1 MLSSFLPDRD
11 LWNKILTI
19 ILPLSLQMLL
29 FHLDS
34 TIDAIM
40 LGKVGQEAL
49 ASVSLAGQVQFIYN
63 MLMGTCGSAF
73 SIFVSQ
79 YWGKRDRRTVEKL
92 LGMSFQI
99 HLLLS
104 AAFFLITVICPRE
117 VMRIF
122 TDKQVFMDQGGT
134 YLRWIAVSYFFLA
147 ISQGLGITCRCSGHA
162 RQLLWISCATVPL
175 DILFNWLFIFGIG
188 IFPRMEVAGAAL
200 ATVIVRL
207 LSLLLIWYEFR
218 RENLFRIKLFY
229 CIHFAKSLCL
239 HVLKYTLP
247 ILGNFACYGIGMV
260 IAAIIMGHQEPD
272 AVAANALSRV
282 IINASGIFFGGLSGG
297 VSIIIGNTLGSGDL
311 ARAKDIGRRMFTF
324 AILAGAASAVLMLCA
339 IPFVEHFAKLT
350 PRAAWLTRWMLVLA
364 VPSLIG
370 KACNGFSFTTFNTG
384 GDSKFSFKIDLF
396 VVVCF
401 VVPVGLLAAFVFK
414 APVLLIF
421 FLVYMDEAV
430 KAPIALAHYFKYTW
444 LKDLTIRDRKV

>member
-11 LWNKILTI
+11 LWNKIITI
-19 ILPLSLQMLL
+19 ILPLSLQSLL
-29 FHLDS
+29 FQVDS
-34 TIDAIM
+34 TIDAVM

-49 ASVSLAGQVQFIYN
+49 ASVSLAGQVQFIYH

-73 SIFVSQ
+73 SIFVAQ

-104 AAFFLITVICPRE
+104 AAFFLITIIIPQE

-134 YLRWIAVSYFFLA
+134 YLRWLAVSYFFLA
-147 ISQGLGITCRCSGHA
+147 VTQSLSITCRCSGHT
-162 RQLLWISCATVPL
+162 RQLLWISCATAPL
-175 DILFNWLFIFGIG
+175 DILFNWLLIFGVNG
-188 IFPRMEVAGAAL
+188 HLRLGVAGAAA
-200 ATVIVRL
+200 ATVIVRFIT
-207 LSLLLIWYEFR
+207 LILTWIEFR
-218 RENLFRIKLFY
+218 RENLFRIKWFY
-229 CIHFAKSLCL
+229 CVHLAKSLCK
-239 HVLKYTLP
+239 HVLKYTFP

-311 ARAKDIGRRMFTF
+311 ARAKDIGRRLFTF
-324 AILAGAASAVLMLCA
+324 AVLAGAASAALMLCA
-339 IPFVEHFAKLT
+339 IPFIEHFAKLT

-370 KACNGFSFTTFNTG
+370 KASNGFSFTTFNTG
-384 GDSKFSFKIDLF
+384 GDSKFSFKIDLC

-444 LKDLTIRDRKV
+444 LKDLTIREKTA